1 MFKIINSNKLNL
13 FLILLS
19 FFLFFLGFVTQ
30 ENAAGGGVTDFS
42 HIYKNFLLIKNT
54 EFLNIDWSKYES
66 TSLPIYYLIIKYV
79 IPQNQ
84 IFFFK
89 LFTFL
94 VSLFCPIIFYLAL
107 KFKYKIKK
115 FNYKLYLASCLILLS
130 PYFRTSGFYGLEENY
145 GYLFLLLSALFF
157 FYSNNKNIYLNILS
171 IFFSSLAFYTRQN
184 YCFLPIIIYFSLFN
198 FKNIFDYRNIVYT
211 ISFVIF
217 LIPSLYFFV
226 VWQGITPPLAQVERS
241 LEFRFDNLIKIFSIV
256 FIYIFPIYIFYFNK
270 KFSFLKRNFLYL
282 FLSWVFFLILCFK
295 ININLAPVGG
305 GVFFKLFL
313 FFKINFLSKIF
324 IYTISFLGFLLICY
338 ISYKNKYLLIY
349 FIITIIGF
357 SLPEIIFQEYFDP
370 LTLIVIILFSTN
382 QYLLSSNSNKFV
394 LFLFGYYFV
403 FLIFSIFYHNV
414 NQII

>member
-1 MFKIINSNKLNL
+1 
-13 FLILLS
+13 
-19 FFLFFLGFVTQ
+19 
-30 ENAAGGGVTDFS
+30 
-42 HIYKNFLLIKNT
+42 
-54 EFLNIDWSKYES
+54 
-66 TSLPIYYLIIKYV
+66 
-79 IPQNQ
+79 
-84 IFFFK
+84 
-89 LFTFL
+89 
-94 VSLFCPIIFYLAL
+94 
-107 KFKYKIKK
+107 
-115 FNYKLYLASCLILLS
+115 
-130 PYFRTSGFYGLEENY
+130 
-145 GYLFLLLSALFF
+145 LLSALFF

-171 IFFSSLAFYTRQN
+171 IFFSSLAFYARQN

-198 FKNIFDYRNIVYT
+198 FKNIFDYRNIIYT

-217 LIPSLYFFV
+217 LIPSLYFFA
-226 VWQGITPPLAQVERS
+226 VWKGITPPLAQIERS

-256 FIYIFPIYIFYFNK
+256 FIYIFPFYIFYFDK
-270 KFSFLKRNFLYL
+270 KFSFLKTNFLYL
-282 FLSWVFFLILCFK
+282 FLSWVFFLILCFQ

-370 LTLIVIILFSTN
+370 LTLIVIILFSAN

-394 LFLFGYYFV
+394 LFLFGYYFF
-403 FLIFSIFYHNV
+403 FLIFSIFYHNA